1 MPRITRD
8 ESLDLY
14 DYLDATD
21 ARPKRRKKAAA
32 PAFNVT
38 DDWPDSVPITEQ
50 EIRIFETWF
59 GDILDR
65 LFSPR

>member
-14 DYLDATD
+14 DYLDAVEV
-21 ARPKRRKKAAA
+21 RPKRRKRVAAR
-32 PAFNVT
+32 PCKVT
-38 DDWPDSVPITEQ
+38 DDWPDPVLITEQ
-50 EIRIFETWF
+50 EIRVFETWF
-59 GDILDR
+59 GDILNR